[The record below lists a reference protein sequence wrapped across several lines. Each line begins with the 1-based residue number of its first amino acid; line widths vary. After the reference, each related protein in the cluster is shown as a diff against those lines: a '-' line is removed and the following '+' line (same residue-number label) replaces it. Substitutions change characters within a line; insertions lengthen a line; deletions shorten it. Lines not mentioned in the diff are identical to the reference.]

1 MALLPP
7 TLRRSGCYTARFV
20 RKQRTQKPKKSRRPT
35 VFHISPASDA
45 PAWVRHRLG
54 LSFEDAALALNTEFL
69 VFLDQHVLVQGPI
82 RHAPA
87 MGSTGSTGTIG
98 SYAAWGL
105 EERRSMVLAEEM
117 TSLGQERVP
126 WPAGGWGPPCSLS
139 ATLRDEHLPERER
152 DGSVC

>member
-1 MALLPP
+1 
-7 TLRRSGCYTARFV
+7 
-20 RKQRTQKPKKSRRPT
+20 
-35 VFHISPASDA
+35 
-45 PAWVRHRLG
+45 LG
-54 LSFEDAALALNTEFL
+54 LSFEDATLALNTEFL

-126 WPAGGWGPPCSLS
+126 WPAGGWGP
-139 ATLRDEHLPERER
+139 TLQSFRNT
-152 DGSVC
+152 